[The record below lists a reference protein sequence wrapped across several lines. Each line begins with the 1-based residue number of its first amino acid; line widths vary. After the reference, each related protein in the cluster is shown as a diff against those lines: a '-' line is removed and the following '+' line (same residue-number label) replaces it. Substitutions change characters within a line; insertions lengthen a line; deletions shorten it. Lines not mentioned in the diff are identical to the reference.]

1 MHLQSS
7 HVLCNRSKSDWPMN
21 DMSINQKKWA
31 EGFSK
36 RNLVR
41 HIVKHGLDWICKTRT
56 GFAKHGF
63 VKHGFVKR
71 GFVKHGFVKHG
82 FVKRGFVKHGFVK
95 RGFVKH
101 GFVKHGFVKGGLSF
115 FVKMIALFDCSF
127 VYFCLSLFNL
137 NSFTLYYFHF
147 MLPLHIQIIS
157 LKDCLTL
164 SNISIWKFLRII
176 EKYEKHSLTASK
188 YSQHFRHSLVFKNK
202 IPRTYI

>member
-1 MHLQSS
+1 MTS
-7 HVLCNRSKSDWPMN
+7 HSRNFVEYQRKCLVDERLSKPSWKIYKN
-21 DMSINQKKWA
+21 IFF
-31 EGFSK
+31 FSNK
-36 RNLVR
+36 SNKCLFLG
-41 HIVKHGLDWICKTRT
+41 HIVKDRLDWICKTRT
-56 GFAKHGF
+56 GF

-71 GFVKHGFVKHG
+71 GFVK
-82 FVKRGFVKHGFVK
+82 
-95 RGFVKH
+95 
-101 GFVKHGFVKGGLSF
+101 GGLSL
-115 FVKMIALFDCSF
+115 FVKMIVLFDCLF

-157 LKDCLTL
+157 LKDCLIL

-188 YSQHFRHSLVFKNK
+188 YSRHFRHSLVFKNK

>member
-1 MHLQSS
+1 M
-7 HVLCNRSKSDWPMN
+7 K
-21 DMSINQKKWA
+21 IKI
-31 EGFSK
+31 SK
-36 RNLVR
+36 REQVGSNVNIEW

-56 GFAKHGF
+56 GF

-71 GFVKHGFVKHG
+71 GFVKH
-82 FVKRGFVKHGFVK
+82 
-95 RGFVKH
+95 GFVKH

-115 FVKMIALFDCSF
+115 FVKMIALFDCLF
-127 VYFCLSLFNL
+127 VYFCLPLFNL
-137 NSFTLYYFHF
+137 NFFTLYYFHF

-157 LKDCLTL
+157 LKDCLIL

-188 YSQHFRHSLVFKNK
+188 YSRHFRHSLVLKNK